1 MPDIE
6 RISVE
11 DAVRI
16 GITLHKEGRIDEARE
31 MYAEIL
37 DAAPGQPDAMHY
49 LGVLNHQTGASEEG
63 AELIRQAIKLAPGD
77 ASIRSNYGN
86 VLQQLGR
93 LEEAEEAYRQTL
105 QLDPALVEAHCNLG
119 VVLRRQKKTDE
130 AEAALLNALSLDPEH
145 ADSHQNLGN
154 IYKSRKDFDRAI
166 EHYRSA
172 SQYCTGA
179 AANRLGLTLADTLR
193 RAGRSEESVVVLRE
207 CAARDPE
214 EPIARHLLA
223 ALTGENVPARASDAY
238 LRKTFDSFAPTFDEV
253 LQRLHYR
260 APRLVAERLDALL
273 DGVPSPRDVLD
284 AGCGTGL
291 SGELLKPHA
300 GRLVGVDL
308 SSVMLQEARAKHIY
322 DELVEAEITAYLE
335 ANSCAFDVIAC
346 VDAFV
351 YFGALD
357 EVLVAA
363 HGALRPGGWMCF
375 TVEKTHATAGV
386 EGGYEIAGHG
396 RYQHA
401 VAYIEDVMSSNGF
414 TSTETRDVILRLEMG
429 QAVGGL
435 LVSGRRTS
443 A

>member
-16 GITLHKEGRIDEARE
+16 GMTLHKEGRIDEARE

-37 DAAPGQPDAMHY
+37 DATPGQPDALHY

-63 AELIRQAIKLAPGD
+63 AELIRQAIELAPGN
-77 ASIRSNYGN
+77 ASMRSNYGN

-105 QLDPALVEAHCNLG
+105 QLDPALVEAHYNLG
-119 VVLRRQKKTDE
+119 VVLRRRNKTEE
-130 AEAALLNALSLDPEH
+130 AEGALLNALRLDPQH
-145 ADSHQNLGN
+145 SDSHQNLGN
-154 IYKSRKDFDRAI
+154 IYRSRKQFDLAI
-166 EHYRSA
+166 EHYQSA
-172 SQYCTGA
+172 SAHYAGA

-193 RAGRSEESVVVLRE
+193 RAGRSDESAVVLRE
-207 CAARDPE
+207 CVTRDPE
-214 EPIARHLLA
+214 EPIGRHLLA
-223 ALTGENVPARASDAY
+223 ALTGENVPPRASDAY
-238 LRKTFDSFAPTFDEV
+238 VRKAFDSFAPTFDEV

-260 APRLVAERLDALL
+260 APRLVAERLDGLL
-273 DGVPSPRDVLD
+273 DGTRSTRDVLD

-300 GRLVGVDL
+300 SRLVGVDL
-308 SSVMLQEARAKHIY
+308 SSVMLKEARAKLIY
-322 DELVEAEITAYLE
+322 DELVEAEITAYLD
-335 ANSCAFDVIAC
+335 ANPGAFDVVAC

-357 EVLVAA
+357 DVLAAA
-363 HGALRPGGWMCF
+363 HGSLRPDGWVCF
-375 TVEKTHATAGV
+375 TVEKTDATAGV
-386 EGGYEIAGHG
+386 AGGYQIAGHG
-396 RYQHA
+396 RYQHSA
-401 VAYIEDVMSSNGF
+401 AYIEEVMSIHGF
-414 TSTETRDVILRLEMG
+414 NSMVTEEVILRLEMG

-435 LVSGRRTS
+435 LVSGRRTY

>member
-11 DAVRI
+11 EAVRV
-16 GITLHKEGRIDEARE
+16 GIALHKEGRIDEARE

-37 DAAPGQPDAMHY
+37 DVTPGQPDAMHY

-63 AELIRQAIKLAPGD
+63 AELIRQAIELAPED
-77 ASIRSNYGN
+77 ASMRSNYGN

-93 LEEAEEAYRQTL
+93 LEEAEEAYRETL
-105 QLDPALVEAHCNLG
+105 KLDPALVEAHCNLG
-119 VVLRRQKKTDE
+119 VVLRRLKKTED
-130 AEAALLNALSLDPEH
+130 AEAALLKALSLDPQH
-145 ADSHQNLGN
+145 SDSHQNLGN
-154 IYKSRKDFDRAI
+154 IYRSRTDFDRAI

-172 SQYCTGA
+172 SQYYTGA

-193 RAGRSEESVVVLRE
+193 RAGRPEESVVVLRE
-207 CAARDPE
+207 CVARDPE

-223 ALTGENVPARASDAY
+223 ALTGENVPSQASDAY
-238 LRKTFDSFAPTFDEV
+238 VRKTFDSFAPTFDEV

-273 DGVPSPRDVLD
+273 KDSRSARDVLD

-300 GRLVGVDL
+300 RRLVGVDL
-308 SSVMLQEARAKHIY
+308 SSAMLEEARAKHVY
-322 DELVEAEITAYLE
+322 DELLEAEITAYLD
-335 ANSCAFDVIAC
+335 ANPGAFDVVAC

-357 EVLVAA
+357 DALAAA
-363 HGALRPGGWMCF
+363 HGALRPGGWVCF
-375 TVEKTHATAGV
+375 TVEKTEATAGV
-386 EGGYEIAGHG
+386 AGGYEIAGHG
-396 RYQHA
+396 RYQHSA
-401 VAYIEDVMSSNGF
+401 AYIEEVMSIHGF
-414 TSTETRDVILRLEMG
+414 TSMVTEEVILRLEMG